1 MQYGSPVGEPVV
13 YFEIVGGEDPAAQQ
27 AFYADLFGWEV
38 KPVASTGDAYALVEG
53 AGIAGGVGAFQGSP
67 SYVTIYVHADDPA
80 VALARARRLGAEVLM
95 EAREVAPGVV
105 AGMFRD
111 PAGHMVGVMRRDAT

>member
-1 MQYGSPVGEPVV
+1 MGDPVV

-27 AFYADLFGWEV
+27 AFYRDLFGWQV
-38 KPVASTGDAYALVEG
+38 TPVESTGNSYALVDG
-53 AGIAGGVGAFQGSP
+53 AGVAGGVGAFAGGP
-67 SYVTIYVHADDPA
+67 SYVTVYVHADDPA
-80 VALARARRLGAEVLM
+80 AALERGRSLGAEVLM
-95 EAREVAPGVV
+95 EAREVSPGVV